1 MTNRYILLGLTRSCD
16 QQVHNNNNNNN
27 NSARA
32 HIGNILPYSLS
43 ISVFSFCVTLMVS
56 IMVFMWLRHPVH
68 QGGPIFVRCSTS
80 CMRSFSIHYTVW
92 LAPKFFCF
100 ICCCNSHISI
110 FFFVPSLK
118 YLNFAPYKRKRY
130 IHSDCEWH
138 TDWWGVLIRLQHTAR
153 SSTPPCLLL
162 NSGLACR
169 LTVYLKLQQN

>member
-1 MTNRYILLGLTRSCD
+1 MRKKSRDTHLNMF
-16 QQVHNNNNNNN
+16 

-32 HIGNILPYSLS
+32 HKGEYISLFIINQCIQFLCDTYGINHGFHVAATPCAS
-43 ISVFSFCVTLMVS
+43 GWADFF
-56 IMVFMWLRHPVH
+56 
-68 QGGPIFVRCSTS
+68 RCSTS